1 MLYSKRPLELRLFY
15 KYDYKCNVSRYQSPS
30 KVCLQR
36 PTPLSAVFSERRR
49 TMDVNN
55 STSLNRNEPTSAG
68 LPIQS
73 TERFLTET
81 IMMVLASTTN
91 SLAWIVAK
99 QAQGQHTAYHIL
111 FLNLAVSNILCSLS
125 SWLGNNIIYLEIL
138 SNYSKCVNLAT
149 LITIQNF
156 SVLAGCIAGLTILGF
171 TSIQFLAICRPL
183 HHARLVRRKRIYCF
197 CAISWIVVI
206 AILAIVTSI
215 IVHLYNA
222 LEEKFKLQL
231 FTYSIKVCVN
241 IGVTILALIYFLTI
255 ILCAKIFIEIRN
267 LRRRLSQF
275 RFDQA
280 IEGERKAFVT
290 IVFLLA
296 AMTIFFLPYTILH
309 VYTLN
314 IDSGLINS
322 PAIFFFMTTL
332 PYIKFLADPFIYGMR
347 MKEVKDVCKKILIRC
362 GMEKCCRIHGM
373 TPVPTHIPN
382 HSMAT
387 THLAVTCL

>member
-1 MLYSKRPLELRLFY
+1 MI
-15 KYDYKCNVSRYQSPS
+15 
-30 KVCLQR
+30 
-36 PTPLSAVFSERRR
+36 
-49 TMDVNN
+49 VNN
-55 STSLNRNEPTSAG
+55 SSEHVTNYSGHFSITSN
-68 LPIQS
+68 
-73 TERFLTET
+73 ERFYTET
-81 IMMVLASTTN
+81 TMMILALITN
-91 SLAWIVAK
+91 GLAWIVAK

-111 FLNLAVSNILCSLS
+111 FLNLAVSNILCSFS
-125 SWLGNNIIYLEIL
+125 SWCGNNIFISQIL
-138 SNYSKCVNLAT
+138 TGLSTCVNMPI
-149 LITIQNF
+149 ITAIQNF

-183 HHARLVRRKRIYCF
+183 HHARLVRRKRIYSF
-197 CAISWIVVI
+197 CAISWIVVVV
-206 AILAIVTSI
+206 ILVVVTSI
-215 IVHLYNA
+215 TVRLCRSCKIRNEKIALLSYIV
-222 LEEKFKLQL
+222 
-231 FTYSIKVCVN
+231 KVVVN
-241 IGVTILALIYFLTI
+241 IGVTTLALIYCLTI
-255 ILCAKIFIEIRN
+255 ILCARIFTEIRD

-309 VYTLN
+309 VWSLN
-314 IDSGLINS
+314 LDDHDLIQK
-322 PAIFFFMTTL
+322 PAVFFFMTTL
-332 PYIKFLADPFIYGMR
+332 PYVKFLADPFIYGMR

-362 GMEKCCRIHGM
+362 GMDRCYRINGM